1 MNEIQ
6 LSDLSLGRH
15 IAQGSQGRIIE
26 LADHPGTVAKLY
38 RTRELGLVDGR
49 ALAELVR
56 IRGLVESEGL
66 QVDHFAAWPH
76 TVVLD
81 GLRTAGFL
89 MQRVAEPFLAGFGPT
104 TSLAELGLLVNTGD
118 VQQPGVYER
127 VLLMRALAAVMDAL
141 HRQGLVLGDLS
152 PRNIAWSVSPV
163 PRVMLLDCDGIRPAG
178 EDGVLP
184 PADTRGWEDPSNAGR
199 PPTADSDRFKLA
211 LTIAR
216 VLTGDRNAAPGRRPD
231 LGFAGEAGI
240 LVGPL
245 TRLMDQAAGP
255 PGLRPTA
262 SQWATVLDVRSP
274 WAGAA
279 APMPPPAR
287 PPMPPPLPPAMR
299 SRGPSPS
306 GEILRPFRRPR

>member
-56 IRGLVESEGL
+56 IRGFVESEGL

-89 MQRVAEPFLAGFGPT
+89 MQRVHDPFLAGFGPT
-104 TSLAELGLLVNTGD
+104 TALAELGLLVDSGD
-118 VQQPGVYER
+118 VRTPGIYER

-152 PRNIAWSVSPV
+152 PRNIAWSVSPM

-184 PADTRGWEDPSNAGR
+184 PADTRGWEDPTNVGL

-216 VLTGDRNAAPGRRPD
+216 VLTGDRNAAPALRPD
-231 LGFAGEAGI
+231 LTFAGEAGI

-255 PGLRPTA
+255 PGMRPTA

-274 WAGAA
+274 WAGT
-279 APMPPPAR
+279 APPVS
-287 PPMPPPLPPAMR
+287 PAMR

-306 GEILRPFRRPR
+306 GEILRPFRRQSR

>member
-26 LADHPGTVAKLY
+26 LDDHPGTVAKLY

-89 MQRVAEPFLAGFGPT
+89 MQRVHDPFLAGFGPVT
-104 TSLAELGLLVNTGD
+104 ALAELGLLVDTGD
-118 VQQPGVYER
+118 VRSPGIYER

-152 PRNIAWSVSPV
+152 PRNIAWSVSPI

-184 PADTRGWEDPSNAGR
+184 PADTRGWEDPTNLGL

-216 VLTGDRNAAPGRRPD
+216 VLTGDRNAAPALRPD
-231 LGFAGEAGI
+231 LTFAGQAGI

-262 SQWATVLDVRSP
+262 SQWATVLDARSP
-274 WAGAA
+274 WAGAS
-279 APMPPPAR
+279 PPV
-287 PPMPPPLPPAMR
+287 PPAMP

-306 GEILRPFRRPR
+306 GEILRPFRRSR